1 MLIALPAFRDRV
13 APRLDSA
20 CEVLVLEPANSG
32 PPREVDRL
40 VWGEESLAARIRSL
54 TQRGVGLLVC
64 GALEPAAEESFRRH
78 GIEVVSW
85 IRASVE
91 AVLEALAVG
100 DLKSVQHRPGSP
112 A

>member
-20 CEVLVLEPANSG
+20 CEVLVLEPVNKG
-32 PPREVDRL
+32 LPREVERL
-40 VWGEESLAARIRSL
+40 VWSEESLAARIRSL

-64 GALEPAAEESFRRH
+64 GALEPVAEESFRRH

-85 IRASVE
+85 VRASIE
-91 AVLEALAVG
+91 AVLEALAA
-100 DLKSVQHRPGSP
+100 DNLESVQHRPASP